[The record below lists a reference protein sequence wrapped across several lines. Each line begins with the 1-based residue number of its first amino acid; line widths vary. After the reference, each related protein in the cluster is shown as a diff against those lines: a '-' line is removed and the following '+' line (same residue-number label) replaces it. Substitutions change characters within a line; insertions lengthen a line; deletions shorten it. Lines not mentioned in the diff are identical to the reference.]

1 MDHHSNWTNKI
12 MVFQILMIAGVWF
25 SDSGWAVWD
34 ENLHLSLIQTISQ
47 VINKT
52 NCWVCTHLPQH
63 GNKGVSLIRIPLPAN
78 LPWTNLWENTSW
90 GQKYE
95 EVLELEVSSF
105 VPLESYYVCVQRC
118 NPPKGMG
125 KQDCINTGTTY
136 VGNQTSCN
144 QTIDISTTSSWANS
158 TSWPVPEGKGWYWLC
173 NDTARKVLPEN
184 WKGTCT
190 LGAVVP
196 SMTVHDVVPRGYLRN
211 HIWRIRRKI
220 NNPLIERH
228 TAFHS
233 FVRWF
238 IPWLGVSE
246 LEKAIVNISAIIEK
260 LENKTLDAIKAQ
272 QEEISS
278 LSQVVL
284 QNRMALDLLLA
295 AQGGVC
301 TVINTSCCMY
311 VDQSGRISTDL
322 EEIWKQT
329 RVLHEISKDDLSWSF
344 SEIWNKLTSW
354 LPNFQWL
361 EQVFI
366 ALITLVVLGIFVCM
380 LFRCLLCFVTV
391 NNESI

>member
-12 MVFQILMIAGVWF
+12 TVFQILMIAGMWF

-52 NCWVCTHLPQH
+52 NCCVCTHLPQH
-63 GNKGVSLIRIPLPAN
+63 GNKGVSLIGIPLPAN

-105 VPLESYYVCVQRC
+105 MPLESYYVCVQRR

-125 KQDCINTGTTY
+125 KQDCINTDTTY

-144 QTIDISTTSSWANS
+144 QTIDISATSSWANS

-173 NDTARKVLPEN
+173 NDTARKVLPKN

-196 SMTVHDVVPRGYLRN
+196 SMTVHDVVPRGYFRT
-211 HIWRIRRKI
+211 HIWRIRQKI

-228 TAFHS
+228 TASHS
-233 FVRWF
+233 SVRWF
-238 IPWLGVSE
+238 ITWLGVSE
-246 LEKAIVNISAIIEK
+246 LEKEIVNISAIIEK
-260 LENKTLDAIKAQ
+260 LGKKILDAIKAQ

-284 QNRMALDLLLA
+284 
-295 AQGGVC
+295 
-301 TVINTSCCMY
+301 
-311 VDQSGRISTDL
+311 
-322 EEIWKQT
+322 
-329 RVLHEISKDDLSWSF
+329 
-344 SEIWNKLTSW
+344 
-354 LPNFQWL
+354 
-361 EQVFI
+361 
-366 ALITLVVLGIFVCM
+366 
-380 LFRCLLCFVTV
+380 
-391 NNESI
+391 